1 MIYIKFEKGQGL
13 GNQLWLYAAAISISK
28 KLKCQVHI
36 INYSEF
42 VGKKFIILKRSRK
55 KNKKIKFIF
64 KERFY
69 YDAKIKHVSHFYD
82 NRFTSIKKNTL
93 LVGYFQDE
101 RYFLS
106 QNIQFNALIK
116 LKRKRIIRFN
126 NNTCVLNIR
135 GGEYK
140 RHKNLILPR
149 KYWINSIKKMR
160 IKKVKKFI
168 IVTDDK
174 RYAKKLFPRYGIIS
188 DSVKLCFEYLMYCK
202 NIVVSNSSFSYFPIK
217 IGEKKKILLLQR
229 IGLDIQIN

>member
-82 NRFTSIKKNTL
+82 NRFTASKKTL
-93 LVGYFQDE
+93 FWLVISRMKDIS
-101 RYFLS
+101 FLK
-106 QNIQFNALIK
+106 IFN
-116 LKRKRIIRFN
+116 
-126 NNTCVLNIR
+126 
-135 GGEYK
+135 
-140 RHKNLILPR
+140 
-149 KYWINSIKKMR
+149 
-160 IKKVKKFI
+160 
-168 IVTDDK
+168 
-174 RYAKKLFPRYGIIS
+174 
-188 DSVKLCFEYLMYCK
+188 LMH
-202 NIVVSNSSFSYFPIK
+202 
-217 IGEKKKILLLQR
+217 
-229 IGLDIQIN
+229 